1 MRGLITIIL
10 LIVVV
15 FFAVPMIAEGTMDTC
30 KALERHVVSTQAS
43 SIAGGNTDSTTYNT
57 INSTGQ
63 AAANGQVAR
72 TMMAQ
77 NHPDTPTPISCTYFY
92 WKSLFR

>member
-1 MRGLITIIL
+1 MRGLITVIL
-10 LIVVV
+10 LIIVA
-15 FFAVPMIAEGTMDTC
+15 FFVVPMVAEGTVDSC

-43 SIAGGNTDSTTYNT
+43 NIAGGNTNSTTYNT

-63 AAANGQVAR
+63 AAANGQVAS
-72 TMMAQ
+72 TMMQQ
-77 NHPDTPTPISCTYFY
+77 NHPNTPTPISCTYFW